1 MKKPNS
7 FIYINLNS
15 LIGKYTAA
23 CLFVGNIVM
32 VRAAVKAVKN
42 LTKKSYK
49 KENDQ

>member
-32 VRAAVKAVKN
+32 VGAAVKAVKN

-49 KENDQ
+49 KENNQ